1 MEINS
6 FAEDEIDEFFVFY
19 LRAKFANIVGEA
31 KKFDTNYH
39 RTMFMSDLNNQLRL
53 EHNPK
58 AVKAFLQG
66 EFSYYTSL
74 YIKLLKYYEQEHK
87 EYIHVHFNR
96 LTEMNSQFM
105 LILSV
110 CKLNDPLE
118 KEKIQLISHEV
129 DKLFSLLQLQRSY
142 DSNAFN
148 EIVYLISSEIRK
160 CDDLDAIRQIFKKYL
175 IKLISDNRGVIT
187 NEVFTYSLFKDTGI
201 ELNKRFKRYF
211 FARIEKFIADHTNM
225 QMRQP
230 VEHLVT
236 RTGSVNGFHI
246 EHILSVNKENITLF
260 GNDEEIFERERNRL
274 GGLLLLKGLDNISSS
289 NETYEN
295 KLKSYANTLYWNETL
310 RKDSYKSKL
319 DFTKMIQT
327 FNLSFKPMSTF
338 GPAELEERHKLLY
351 QICSY
356 IWK

>member
-1 MEINS
+1 
-6 FAEDEIDEFFVFY
+6 
-19 LRAKFANIVGEA
+19 
-31 KKFDTNYH
+31 
-39 RTMFMSDLNNQLRL
+39 
-53 EHNPK
+53 
-58 AVKAFLQG
+58 
-66 EFSYYTSL
+66 
-74 YIKLLKYYEQEHK
+74 
-87 EYIHVHFNR
+87 
-96 LTEMNSQFM
+96 MNSQFM

-110 CKLNDPLE
+110 CKLNDPME
-118 KEKIQLISHEV
+118 KEKIQTISYEV

-148 EIVYLISSEIRK
+148 EVVYLISSEIRGS
-160 CDDLDAIRQIFKKYL
+160 DDLVAIRQIFKKYL
-175 IKLISDNRGVIT
+175 MKLISENRGVTIT
-187 NEVFTYSLFKDTGI
+187 EVFTYSLFKDTGI

-260 GNDEEIFERERNRL
+260 GHDEEIFERERNRL
-274 GGLLLLKGLDNISSS
+274 SGLLLLKGLDNISSS
-289 NETYEN
+289 NEKYEN

-310 RKDSYKSKL
+310 REDSYKSKL
-319 DFTKMIQT
+319 DFTRMIQR
-327 FNLSFKPMSTF
+327 FNLSNLKPMSTF
-338 GPAELEERHKLLY
+338 GPDELEERHKLLF
-351 QICSY
+351 QICSH